1 MPGIR
6 ITGHKLA
13 LQYGTPATL
22 NCTTDLAVSMIQWLD
37 TQGKVIKNET
47 NSLLELTDIPTETS
61 DLEYTCKVVGKFG
74 NQTKTVSLNVLPEA
88 VSSELVPGAASA
100 AISVIA
106 VLIIVLLAAFVIIII
121 VR

>member
-1 MPGIR
+1 
-6 ITGHKLA
+6 
-13 LQYGTPATL
+13 
-22 NCTTDLAVSMIQWLD
+22 MIQWLD
-37 TQGKVIKNET
+37 MKGRMIKNGT
-47 NSLLELTDIPTETS
+47 NSLLELTDIPTEAS

-74 NQTKTVSLNVLPEA
+74 NQTKTVTLNISPEA

-106 VLIIVLLAAFVIIII
+106 VLVIVLLAAFVVIII